1 QLLSKVELTDVVKNR
16 RMKFTIVSP
25 HEANLQEG
33 KISVKSPIAQALLNK
48 RAGDVV
54 SVRVPAGMLKLRIEN
69 ISI

>member
-1 QLLSKVELTDVVKNR
+1 
-16 RMKFTIVSP
+16 
-25 HEANLQEG
+25 
-33 KISVKSPIAQALLNK
+33 IAQALLNK